1 MENYAF
7 IDWQNLYSQIKR
19 FWWKIDYKK
28 LRIYLKE
35 KYKVKVAYIFIWF
48 INENCDLYK
57 YLQESWFILVFKETY
72 KSKEWKIKWNI
83 DAELVL
89 QVMIDIDKYKK
100 AIIIS
105 WDWDFA
111 CLIKYL
117 RTNDRLETLLIPDEF
132 SYSHLLKKAG
142 WNKLNFINRL
152 ENKIS
157 RKKEPQ

>member
-1 MENYAF
+1 M
-7 IDWQNLYSQIKR
+7 
-19 FWWKIDYKK
+19 
-28 LRIYLKE
+28 
-35 KYKVKVAYIFIWF
+35 
-48 INENCDLYK
+48 
-57 YLQESWFILVFKETY
+57 QESWFILVFKETY
-72 KSKEWKIKWNI
+72 KSKEWKIKWNV

-111 CLIKYL
+111 YLIKYL